1 MGTSHNTLTELFMAQ
16 AAAGGAQDALVDK
29 GDDGRWRRITWAGYR
44 DQASAVAMGL
54 RQLGVEHGDVVAI
67 HCGNRAEHVIADVG
81 TLCAGGTPFSV
92 YETFTA
98 EQIAYIGKDS
108 DTKVAIVENAG
119 YRDLWLSIK
128 DQLPNLEH
136 IIVVEAKDATD
147 GTSSWDDLLK
157 SGKEALDANPKEFEE
172 AWKSAKP
179 DDPATLIYTSG
190 TTGPPKGVVLTHE
203 NFLFMVTQVDQ
214 IISYEPGLR
223 GLSYL
228 PLAHIAERMA
238 THYTHLYARGT
249 VFFSREIAQVR
260 DVLLEARPHIFM
272 AVPRVWEKFQAA
284 LVGKLDEEPNEKR
297 RKLALGAIEVGKEV
311 ARCNVEG
318 KPIPLSLK
326 VKHALADKVVLSKI
340 REQMG
345 LDQLKFALSGA
356 APISADLL
364 YFFAGIGVHILEV
377 YGMTE
382 STAVISANRPGRVR
396 IGTVGE
402 ATPNTEL
409 KIAEDGEILCRGKHV
424 TPGYLNRPEA
434 TAEAIDA
441 DGWLHTGD
449 LGELSPDGFLKIIG
463 RKKELII
470 TAGGKNL
477 SPNNIEETIKQ
488 QSMIIGQVC
497 AVGDDQPFIGALIV
511 LDGESTPA
519 WAAKQGIAATDVETL
534 AKEPAVLAEVERAVK
549 AGNEKLA
556 KVEQVKEY
564 RILPSEWT
572 PESGELTPTMKLKRK
587 EIHEKWGDQ
596 IKDIYK
602 GVKR

>member
-1 MGTSHNTLTELFMAQ
+1 MAFTTLTEQFMAQ
-16 AAAGGAQDALVDK
+16 AQAGGAQDALVDK

-44 DQASAVAMGL
+44 DQASNVAMGL
-54 RQLGVEHGDVVAI
+54 RGLGIDHGDVVAI

-81 TLCAGGTPFSV
+81 TLLAGGTPFSV
-92 YETFTA
+92 YNTFTA
-98 EQIAYIGKDS
+98 DQVQYIGKDS
-108 DTKVAIVENAG
+108 STKVAIVENAH

-128 DQLPNLEH
+128 DSLPALEA
-136 IIVVEAKDATD
+136 IVVMEPGDVID
-147 GTSSWDDLLK
+147 GTVSWDDMLK
-157 SGKEALDANPKEFEE
+157 QGAEALAKDSGEFENS
-172 AWKSAKP
+172 WKAVKA

-203 NFLFMVTQVDQ
+203 NFLFMVNQ
-214 IISYEPGLR
+214 IDAIIDLEPGMR

-238 THYTHLYARGT
+238 THYTHLHARGT
-249 VFFSREIAQVR
+249 IYFSREIATVR
-260 DVLLEARPHIFM
+260 EVLVEARPHLFM

-284 LVGKLDEEPNEKR
+284 LLGKLNDEPNEKR
-297 RKLALGAIEVGKEV
+297 KKLAFGAIETGKEV
-311 ARCNVEG
+311 ARKNVAGE
-318 KPIPLSLK
+318 PIPMGLK
-326 VKHALADKVVLSKI
+326 VKYALADKLVLSKI
-340 REQMG
+340 RDQMG

-356 APISADLL
+356 APISGDLL
-364 YFFAGIGVHILEV
+364 YFFAGIGVNILEV

-382 STAVISANRPGRVR
+382 TTAVISANRPGRIR

-409 KIAEDGEILCRGKHV
+409 KIAEDGEILSRGKHI
-424 TPGYLNRPEA
+424 TPGYLNREDA

-441 DGWLHTGD
+441 DGWMHTGD
-449 LGELSPDGFLKIIG
+449 LGELSADGFLKIIG

-488 QSMIIGQVC
+488 ESMIIAQVC
-497 AVGDDQPFIGALIV
+497 ALGDNEPFIGAMVV

-519 WAAKQGIAATDVETL
+519 WAAKNGVTATDIESLSKDPKVI
-534 AKEPAVLAEVERAVK
+534 AEVEGAIKR
-549 AGNEKLA
+549 GNEKLA
-556 KVEQVKEY
+556 RVEQIREF

-572 PESGELTPTMKLKRK
+572 AESGELTPTMKLKRSV
-587 EIHEKWGDQ
+587 IMEKWADTVN
-596 IKDIYK
+596 DIY
-602 GVKR
+602 GH